1 MIKKSLYGIDTK
13 VSAEKVKN
21 QVITK
26 IKTTKPSNKT
36 FKNSKFLLSFA
47 TLILTASMVIFIFT
61 QVTPK
66 NEQSVNTTLTDN
78 LSIKITPLTKEDIF
92 LYKNN
97 RVSEA
102 ELINDYKVFYYQ
114 YTVSK
119 TTNETNLT
127 IEHSQNWIQ
136 VINNIDGKERYA
148 NGTGWN
154 NNNEQDSTVQEEF
167 RFIFNTK
174 DLTNEQ
180 IISAFEK
187 YTLKISWQTDSGK
200 NNTKVI
206 NIDEHIKFIY

>member
-66 NEQSVNTTLTDN
+66 NERSVNTTLTDN